1 MPFNPDPRP
10 GPVLCGVLLA
20 VAGFA
25 GMALAAIYLPFPLA
39 VLVSFP
45 SIFVAVFGVAMA
57 VFA

>member
-1 MPFNPDPRP
+1 MPFNPEPRP

-25 GMALAAIYLPFPLA
+25 GLAVAAIFLPFPLA
-39 VLVSFP
+39 VLLSFP
-45 SIFVAVFGVAMA
+45 SVFLAVFGVAVA